1 MTPKIGEDIREDV
14 VRDIIKKV
22 IAEEFRPAASAP
34 VAEVLRDTPDS
45 PGIAGTPGTPGM
57 SGTPA
62 PAPKKSPWPAP
73 ERVIDPSGVI
83 GIRGSSVE
91 MEPFQGRE
99 DVRLR
104 DLTSISEAPRIGCG
118 LMELRNGADFPW
130 TLSYDEWDVIL
141 EGRLEIKIN
150 GNTVGGSAG
159 DCIYIPKGS
168 SIHFTTPWYAKFAY
182 VVYPADWEQNTAE

>member
-1 MTPKIGEDIREDV
+1 MTPKIGEDIV
-14 VRDIIKKV
+14 KDIVKKV
-22 IAEEFRPAASAP
+22 IAEEFGSAPLKPAASA
-34 VAEVLRDTPDS
+34 
-45 PGIAGTPGTPGM
+45 AGQG
-57 SGTPA
+57 A
-62 PAPKKSPWPAP
+62 PESARKKSPWPAP
-73 ERVIDPSGVI
+73 ERIVDPSGVI

-104 DLTSISEAPRIGCG
+104 DLASVSEAPRIGCG

-150 GNTVGGSAG
+150 GNTIGGSAG